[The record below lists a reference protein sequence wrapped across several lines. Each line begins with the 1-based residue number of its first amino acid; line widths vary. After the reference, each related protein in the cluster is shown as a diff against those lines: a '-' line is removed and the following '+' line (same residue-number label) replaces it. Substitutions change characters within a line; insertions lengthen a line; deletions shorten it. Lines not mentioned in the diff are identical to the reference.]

1 MGAFETFVN
10 ANLGIRKPLIS
21 DIGPPSGSLKA
32 AGVIGSE
39 YIDTDSNFLYEKTGE
54 NNLSDWVFTRKLG
67 DQSKDEELENSVSI
81 ISGNLQALDD
91 SMHSSSF
98 SLPSGA
104 SEVSIKYSDLGV
116 VGSYSQSPDIN
127 ISMISQSSSPP
138 LSPLATRAR
147 LPSFLLSLGLES
159 LVSRVSLAL
168 PSSVLFTSSLYPLYP
183 TPDGTIA
190 PLPTFPSA
198 VGSIGSSER

>member
-21 DIGPPSGSLKA
+21 DIGPPSGSSKA
-32 AGVIGSE
+32 AGIIGSE

-91 SMHSSSF
+91 SIHSSSF

-116 VGSYSQSPDIN
+116 VGSYSQNPDIN

-138 LSPLATRAR
+138 LSYYSHMIYGVSLTGFNV
-147 LPSFLLSLGLES
+147 SFSSDISELDLSLG
-159 LVSRVSLAL
+159 
-168 PSSVLFTSSLYPLYP
+168 VLLK
-183 TPDGTIA
+183 
-190 PLPTFPSA
+190 
-198 VGSIGSSER
+198 GSM